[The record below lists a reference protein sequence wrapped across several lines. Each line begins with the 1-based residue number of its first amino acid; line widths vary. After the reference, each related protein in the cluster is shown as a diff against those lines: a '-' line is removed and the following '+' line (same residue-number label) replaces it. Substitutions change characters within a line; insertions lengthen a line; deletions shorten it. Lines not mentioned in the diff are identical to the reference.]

1 MVTRSDPI
9 AAFRDWFND
18 AQQADFNEPSA
29 MTLATVSATGR
40 PSARMV
46 LLKDFDENG
55 FVFFTNYESRKG
67 QELAASP
74 WASLVFWWDK
84 LYRQVRIDGAVTT
97 VDASDS
103 DAYFATRPRGSQI
116 SAIAS
121 PQSTVIANRELLE
134 HRVQEL
140 DDEFGDR
147 TVPRPEYWG
156 GYCVVPQEI
165 EFWQGQDDR
174 LHDRW
179 LYRRDAAGSW
189 VIERL
194 AP

>member
-1 MVTRSDPI
+1 MVSPNSDPI
-9 AAFRDWFND
+9 AAFRDWFSD
-18 AQQADFNEPSA
+18 AQQAEFKEPSA

-55 FVFFTNYESRKG
+55 FVFFTNYESCKG

-74 WASLVFWWDK
+74 WVSLVFWWDK
-84 LYRQVRIDGAVTT
+84 LYRQVRIEGSVTT
-97 VDASDS
+97 IDASES

-134 HRVQEL
+134 NRVQEL
-140 DDEFGDR
+140 DNEFSDR
-147 TVPRPEYWG
+147 AVPR
-156 GYCVVPQEI
+156 
-165 EFWQGQDDR
+165 
-174 LHDRW
+174 
-179 LYRRDAAGSW
+179 
-189 VIERL
+189 
-194 AP
+194 